1 MEQNEAAPP
10 STATKAVKPRQIRAD
25 GWTIPRQR
33 QFLKLLAQTGSVSDA
48 AQAVQMTTASAYRLR
63 YDSRAWAFSNAWAA
77 AIEAC
82 VGRVRELAFDQA
94 IHGIRK
100 PMIQNGKMVGIQRIH
115 SERMMMFLMRHYDN
129 PKCGGDSA
137 LVIAMRSLTISEIR
151 RPKMLAS
158 PPNCPIGPMRQ
169 MMALPKPPPNR
180 CRAFKTYTNTASGHR
195 NCYATAI
202 QAPEFQQQ
210 SRNTCPWP
218 K

>member
-137 LVIAMRSLTISEIR
+137 LVIAMRSLSYFGD
-151 RPKMLAS
+151 
-158 PPNCPIGPMRQ
+158 PPPEDVGQPAELPDWPDAPNDG
-169 MMALPKPPPNR
+169 AAEATPKPL
-180 CRAFKTYTNTASGHR
+180 
-195 NCYATAI
+195 
-202 QAPEFQQQ
+202 
-210 SRNTCPWP
+210 
-218 K
+218 